1 MLRKPTTL
9 VFCEWDPEAARKYA
23 ASLRTGNNAVLI
35 RAALQHTP
43 YNEVEEHTHA
53 VIMPD
58 VTPKARAE
66 VKRLYPEAEEIKPR
80 PKTIL
85 SDQEKAEAF
94 VLETP
99 TPKRRKP
106 KNGG

>member
-9 VFCEWDPEAARKYA
+9 VFCEFDVEAARKHA
-23 ASLRTGNNAVLI
+23 ASLRTGRNVVVL

-43 YNEVEEHTHA
+43 YDECEEHTHA

-66 VKRLYPEAEEIKPR
+66 VKRIYPHAEELAKGYPDRIGIEMALDAP
-80 PKTIL
+80 
-85 SDQEKAEAF
+85 A
-94 VLETP
+94 
-99 TPKRRKP
+99 PKRRKP

>member
-66 VKRLYPEAEEIKPR
+66 VKRLYPEAEEL
-80 PKTIL
+80 PKKVP
-85 SDQEKAEAF
+85 EVAFEEA
-94 VLETP
+94 P
-99 TPKRRKP
+99 TPRRRKP